1 MNSYNQYSGKNAFIS
16 LILLVLL
23 IGGIYLS
30 VNMERKNNDI
40 IQLALARRETTIKMG
55 DSEKILY
62 SLTPEDNKKEDI
74 KLEYDESIIKIGENL
89 EIIPVK
95 PGTTTITIET
105 KDGKKETMT
114 VNVVDFTIPLNI
126 VTIRNKN
133 TTLTVGETKRLDL
146 DYYPENTTEKD
157 VEWVSNNSDIVK
169 VDKDGYITAVS
180 AGQAQITVRSLS
192 NKTIIDNTMI
202 NVIEK
207 INNSEDHKPTIVD
220 KKDNDDSTD
229 QSPNVVTPS
238 KVDVKSITVSPSTIN
253 MTYNIIQSVN
263 PTINPSNATNK
274 KVTYKSSNPD
284 LVKVDNK
291 GMITLSKNQNG
302 SAVITITSVD
312 NPSVTAKVTVNVKEI
327 SNPAPKPTKIDVK
340 SINVSPMTINMSY
353 NAIET
358 ISPIVN
364 PSNATNKKV
373 TYKSSNP
380 NFVNVDSDGMV
391 TILKNQNG
399 SAVITITSADN
410 KSVTAKVTINVKKIT
425 NPKPTKINVS
435 SITVSPSS
443 TTLNQ
448 NGTYTIRPTI
458 NPSNATNK
466 SVTYKSSN
474 TSLVSVSSS
483 GVVKALKDQNGSAVI
498 TITSADNKS
507 VTAKFTV
514 NVKKKAAPAPTKI
527 NVSSITVSPSST
539 TLNQNGTYTIRPTIN
554 PSNATNKSVT
564 YKSSNT
570 SLVSVSSSG
579 VVKALKDQNGSAV
592 ITITSAD
599 NPSIT
604 AKFTVNVK
612 AKVIPVQSIKVSAT
626 TLTLGPNSS
635 YQIKTT
641 ITPSNATNKG
651 LTYQV
656 NKPQF
661 LSVSN
666 TGVIK
671 PLINRNINNITV
683 TVKSNDNSSAK
694 ASITVN
700 LQGEYKLLAKQY
712 PISDVFTV
720 TGNATE
726 GRIAQGFCVPHV
738 GNDIYIVAIQRTSD
752 DTSTLF
758 HILKET
764 NGRFKEINS
773 FVKGNSIIGHG
784 NDATYNPNTGEIL
797 IPHGS
802 NPFNVMKLTNMIN
815 SKNPS
820 ITNKTFYNGSG
831 EKTGSGG
838 GIAYDPTNNMYYQT
852 SGYQFFVYN
861 DSLKRTL
868 NGTKIDGSTGVPTS
882 NDSSSNQGVG
892 AYNGKILV
900 IRYNASVS
908 ENSQTIQKPHNAIDI
923 YDSTNGNYLGTN
935 LIYLGKDNYELESVD
950 YYKNGKFLVY
960 YHEITTNNG
969 HIKTINLNLG

>member
-435 SITVSPSS
+435 SITVSP
-443 TTLNQ
+443 N
-448 NGTYTIRPTI
+448 
-458 NPSNATNK
+458 
-466 SVTYKSSN
+466 
-474 TSLVSVSSS
+474 
-483 GVVKALKDQNGSAVI
+483 
-498 TITSADNKS
+498 
-507 VTAKFTV
+507 
-514 NVKKKAAPAPTKI
+514 
-527 NVSSITVSPSST
+527 ST

-752 DTSTLF
+752 DTSALF

-764 NGRFKEINS
+764 NGKFKEINS